1 MERIQVTDFLARH
14 PVSASAPCR
23 IDSGGTWDIKALALP
38 YEGIQPTTVNM
49 ALTLRTFVSLHPYDP
64 GLIKIGS
71 GGFDEAEVFPA
82 EKAPFDTRFG
92 LFFAAV
98 SYFGFHGLEV
108 RINSQSPVRSALG
121 GSSTALVA
129 LIKAL
134 SRAAVAFGKKDLSKR
149 GMLHLGYH
157 LEDGVSGGNCG
168 LQDQAA
174 AVYGGVQQWEWRY
187 GHPAAAFERRPLL
200 NREGQKALSQRLLV
214 AYSGK
219 RHTALRINR
228 QWIRDFLSG
237 ATRAGWLK
245 VNETVHRFAGA
256 IGTMDWDLAAALIRE
271 EMAVRREITPEALTP
286 LTDELIR
293 LAEEAGCGARFTG
306 AGGGGSLWA
315 IGDMASI
322 GRLREMW
329 GARLAPAR
337 GAMLL
342 DCGIDPL
349 GVTAN
354 GAHQGPNHS

>member
-1 MERIQVTDFLARH
+1 MEQIQVSDFLARH

-49 ALTLRTFVSLHPYDP
+49 ALTLRTFASLHPYEA
-64 GLIKIGS
+64 GFIKIRS
-71 GGFDEAEVFPA
+71 SGFDEAEVFPA

-98 SYFGFHGLEV
+98 AYFGFHGLEV
-108 RINSQSPVRSALG
+108 RIDSQSPVRSALG

-129 LIKAL
+129 LIEAL
-134 SRAAVAFGKKDLSKR
+134 SRVAVAFGKKGLSKR
-149 GMLHLGYH
+149 EMLHLGYH

-168 LQDQAA
+168 VQDQAA

-187 GHPAAAFERRPLL
+187 GRPTAVFKRRPLL

-219 RHTALRINR
+219 THTASRINR
-228 QWIRDFLSG
+228 QWVRDFLSG
-237 ATRAGWLK
+237 TTRAGWVK
-245 VNETVHRFAGA
+245 ANETVHGFARA
-256 IGTMDWDLAAALIRE
+256 IEAMDWGLAAALIRE
-271 EMAVRREITPEALTP
+271 ETAVRREITPEALTP
-286 LTDELIR
+286 ITDELIR
-293 LAEEAGCGARFTG
+293 LAEDTGCGARFTG

-315 IGDMASI
+315 IGDIAPI
-322 GRLREMW
+322 GRLRELW
-329 GARLAPAR
+329 RSRLAQTR

-342 DCGIDPL
+342 DCRIDPL

-354 GAHQGPNHS
+354 GV